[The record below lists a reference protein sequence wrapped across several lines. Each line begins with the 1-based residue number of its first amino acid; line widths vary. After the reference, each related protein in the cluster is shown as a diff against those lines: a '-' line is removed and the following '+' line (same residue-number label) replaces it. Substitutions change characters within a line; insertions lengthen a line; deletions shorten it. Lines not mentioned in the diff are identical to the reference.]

1 MAFNSLLAPG
11 AAEVTARLFLDAQH
25 GLCNRLRA
33 MASGAAIARATGR
46 ELVVIWV
53 PDAHCEGRLLDVID
67 YAGPII
73 EEAETAALCRELSAR
88 VYNYMEIE
96 PGSHF
101 DEPILAGDEADG
113 LEGRDVYIRSA
124 YTLVSPLRRHDDEQA
139 FLRSLLPASP
149 VLELMERVRRPN
161 HLAVHVR
168 MAGGPAHDH
177 LAWESPEN
185 WPAHRHQEL
194 TEWRAKSHARHFIA
208 RIDQLIAEGGPET
221 IFLAADLPETYRA
234 FSDRYADRMVFLPRE
249 RYDRSAV
256 QLQYALADLLL
267 LTAADHFL
275 ASTWSSF
282 SDLAQRL
289 ARPGRVFE
297 RSGEDF

>member
-1 MAFNSLLAPG
+1 M
-11 AAEVTARLFLDAQH
+11 TARLFLDAQH

-46 ELVVIWV
+46 ELVVIWQADV
-53 PDAHCEGRLLDVID
+53 HCDCRLSDLID
-67 YAGPII
+67 YTGPVI
-73 EEAETAALCRELSAR
+73 EDAQTADLCRHLAAR

-101 DEPILAGDEADG
+101 DEPILAGEEAEVLVGQDI
-113 LEGRDVYIRSA
+113 YIRSA
-124 YTLVSPLRRHDDEQA
+124 YTLVSPLRDHEDEQR
-139 FLRSLLPASP
+139 FLRSLVPAEP
-149 VLELMERVRRPN
+149 VLDLLAGVRHPN
-161 HLAVHVR
+161 QLAVHVR
-168 MAGGPAHDH
+168 MGTGPAHDH
-177 LAWESPEN
+177 MAWESPEN
-185 WPAHRHQEL
+185 WPAERHREL
-194 TEWRAKSHARHFIA
+194 SEWRARSHMRHFIA
-208 RIDQLIAEGGPET
+208 RIDHLIAAGEAQT
-221 IFLAADLPETYRA
+221 IFLAADLPETYAA
-234 FSDRYADRMVFLPRE
+234 FAERYGKRVAVLPRAH
-249 RYDRSAV
+249 YDRSAV

-289 ARPGRVFE
+289 ARPGRRFE